1 VRRCEPGFHRQAQRG
16 RQARR
21 RRQRRRSAARRAC
34 RAPGQSRQAE
44 PLKPMRFAVLAAL
57 AALVSQSPLPAQ
69 SGASTNPAFITPL
82 AGSWTYS
89 SVPGATEA
97 DFISSDS
104 RTQLSVKCVRASRQ
118 LWVSRPSAQPVTQ
131 FSLWTSE
138 MTRNLSATF
147 NPSTGQATALLA
159 AYDPLLDALALSRAR
174 IAIGVP

>member
-1 VRRCEPGFHRQAQRG
+1 
-16 RQARR
+16 
-21 RRQRRRSAARRAC
+21 
-34 RAPGQSRQAE
+34 
-44 PLKPMRFAVLAAL
+44 MRFAVLAAL
-57 AALVSQSPLPAQ
+57 AAFVSASPLIAQ
-69 SGASTNPAFITPL
+69 SAASANPAFITPL

-104 RTQLSVKCVRASRQ
+104 RTQLAVKCVRASRQ
-118 LWVSRPSAQPVTQ
+118 LWVSRPSTVPVTQ

-174 IAIGVP
+174 IAIGVPGAAPLVLPSAPEVTRIVEDCRA